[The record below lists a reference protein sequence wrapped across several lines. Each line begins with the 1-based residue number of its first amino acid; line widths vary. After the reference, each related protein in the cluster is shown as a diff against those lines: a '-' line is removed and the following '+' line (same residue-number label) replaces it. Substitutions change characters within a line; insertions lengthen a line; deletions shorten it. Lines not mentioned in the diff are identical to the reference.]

1 MRHARVTSSAPR
13 LDTRV
18 TRARSDGAGPASLAG
33 KRPRVGVKT
42 DKRSGKHMRRVKV
55 PLGLIVALM
64 LLFYAGGNV
73 AFADSGKGHG
83 NDHQAASVNN
93 ASAKSNAS
101 AKESTKVEAKSSTE
115 VKSSSETKASSDSKA
130 SSGNEAPSNVKAKES
145 SSNAGPS
152 TQTSTSSSS
161 NTQTGRSPNG
171 NNGTLKVHGPG
182 DTEDEPIRA
191 NEPHP
196 GCTFHLHGF
205 GIDASS
211 SGRWHIEGQGG
222 NAGSSTRDGT
232 WAANASGEWK
242 TAVIAG
248 MASGHYKAEAWQTL
262 PNDPNG
268 GAKQKVFWVEC
279 GGQGT
284 GEAEQARR
292 ALTTAIKN
300 ATNIN
305 LEISANIGTAQQ
317 LQLSAEGQLALQ
329 NAINARLLLETR
341 LGEANLALNALIN
354 AINSGT
360 AAEIA
365 VAVGNAQTDTTNLNT
380 AASGAASANL
390 ALGTQIAAA
399 GPTAAAHAALLAA
412 ITNAHT
418 VANQLAPLITAAQLL
433 LPSLTQSQRAVL
445 NTALQNAITANGVLG
460 SRLGEAEIAMNA
472 LNTAISSNNAA
483 QIAAAVTGAN
493 QAAMNLNAAA
503 GESASANAQLGA
515 QITAF
520 GGAISTGVTPTTATG
535 ETAANISTSSVPSM
549 AELQNF
555 AMQAA
560 ARAAAERAEAAA
572 NANAQGGETASSGIS
587 NLGAQTQATAPQ
599 TSGMGVSP
607 NVSNLPSTSTGS
619 EGPLAALG
627 AMLLAIGVFL
637 LRKPISQLR

>member
-1 MRHARVTSSAPR
+1 
-13 LDTRV
+13 
-18 TRARSDGAGPASLAG
+18 
-33 KRPRVGVKT
+33 
-42 DKRSGKHMRRVKV
+42 MRRVKV

-152 TQTSTSSSS
+152 TQTSTSGSS

-205 GIDASS
+205 GFDASS

-329 NAINARLLLETR
+329 NAINARLLLQTR

-365 VAVGNAQTDTTNLNT
+365 VAVGNAQTATTNLNT

-412 ITNAHT
+412 ITNSHT
-418 VANQLAPLITAAQLL
+418 VANQLAPLITAAQQL

-445 NTALQNAITANGVLG
+445 NTALQNAITANGLLG

-627 AMLLAIGVFL
+627 AMLVAIGVFL

>member
-73 AFADSGKGHG
+73 AFADSVKGHG

-115 VKSSSETKASSDSKA
+115 VTSSETKASSDSKA

-205 GIDASS
+205 GFDASS

-284 GEAEQARR
+284 GEAAQAR
-292 ALTTAIKN
+292 TAVREAIRN
-300 ATNIN
+300 AESIN
-305 LEISANIGTAQQ
+305 SQITENIGIAVQ
-317 LQLSAEGQLALQ
+317 LGNQLSAEGQLALQ
-329 NAINARLLLETR
+329 NAINARLLLQTR
-341 LGEANLALNALIN
+341 LGEATIALNALIS
-354 AINSGT
+354 AIDTGT

-365 VAVGNAQTDTTNLNT
+365 VAAGNA
-380 AASGAASANL
+380 
-390 ALGTQIAAA
+390 
-399 GPTAAAHAALLAA
+399 PTA
-412 ITNAHT
+412 
-418 VANQLAPLITAAQLL
+418 P
-433 LPSLTQSQRAVL
+433 
-445 NTALQNAITANGVLG
+445 
-460 SRLGEAEIAMNA
+460 
-472 LNTAISSNNAA
+472 
-483 QIAAAVTGAN
+483 
-493 QAAMNLNAAA
+493 
-503 GESASANAQLGA
+503 
-515 QITAF
+515 
-520 GGAISTGVTPTTATG
+520 
-535 ETAANISTSSVPSM
+535 
-549 AELQNF
+549 
-555 AMQAA
+555 
-560 ARAAAERAEAAA
+560 
-572 NANAQGGETASSGIS
+572 
-587 NLGAQTQATAPQ
+587 
-599 TSGMGVSP
+599 
-607 NVSNLPSTSTGS
+607 
-619 EGPLAALG
+619 
-627 AMLLAIGVFL
+627 
-637 LRKPISQLR
+637 

>member
-73 AFADSGKGHG
+73 AFADSVKGHG

-115 VKSSSETKASSDSKA
+115 VTSSETKASSDSKA

-205 GIDASS
+205 GFDASS

-472 LNTAISSNNAA
+472 LNTAISFNNAA

>member
-1 MRHARVTSSAPR
+1 
-13 LDTRV
+13 
-18 TRARSDGAGPASLAG
+18 
-33 KRPRVGVKT
+33 
-42 DKRSGKHMRRVKV
+42 MRRVKV

-205 GIDASS
+205 GFDASS

-390 ALGTQIAAA
+390 ALGTQVAAA

-627 AMLLAIGVFL
+627 AMLVAIGVFL

>member
-1 MRHARVTSSAPR
+1 
-13 LDTRV
+13 
-18 TRARSDGAGPASLAG
+18 
-33 KRPRVGVKT
+33 
-42 DKRSGKHMRRVKV
+42 MRRVKV

-205 GIDASS
+205 GFDASS

-284 GEAEQARR
+284 GEAAQAR
-292 ALTTAIKN
+292 TAVREAIRN
-300 ATNIN
+300 AESIN
-305 LEISANIGTAQQ
+305 SQITENIGIAVQ
-317 LQLSAEGQLALQ
+317 LGNQLSAEGQLALQ
-329 NAINARLLLETR
+329 NAINARLLLQTR
-341 LGEANLALNALIN
+341 LGEATIALNALIS
-354 AINSGT
+354 AIDTGT

-365 VAVGNAQTDTTNLNT
+365 VAAGNAQTAATNLNT
-380 AASGAASANL
+380 ATSGATSANL

-418 VANQLAPLITAAQLL
+418 VANQLAPLITAAQQL

-445 NTALQNAITANGVLG
+445 NTALQNAITANGLLG
-460 SRLGEAEIAMNA
+460 SRLGEAEIAMTA
-472 LNTAISSNNAA
+472 LNTAISSGTPA
-483 QIAAAVTGAN
+483 QLAAAVTGAN

-515 QITAF
+515 QITAL
-520 GGAISTGVTPTTATG
+520 GGVISTGVTTNAERETPETSANTTVANTATATG
-535 ETAANISTSSVPSM
+535 QTAANVPTSSVPSM

-627 AMLLAIGVFL
+627 AMLVAIGVFL

>member
-1 MRHARVTSSAPR
+1 M
-13 LDTRV
+13 
-18 TRARSDGAGPASLAG
+18 
-33 KRPRVGVKT
+33 
-42 DKRSGKHMRRVKV
+42 
-55 PLGLIVALM
+55 IVALM

-205 GIDASS
+205 GFDASS

-284 GEAEQARR
+284 GEAAQAR
-292 ALTTAIKN
+292 TAVREAIRN
-300 ATNIN
+300 AESIN
-305 LEISANIGTAQQ
+305 SQITENIGIAVQ
-317 LQLSAEGQLALQ
+317 LGNQLSAEGQLALQ
-329 NAINARLLLETR
+329 NAINARLLLQTR
-341 LGEANLALNALIN
+341 LGEATIALNALIS
-354 AINSGT
+354 AIDTGT

-365 VAVGNAQTDTTNLNT
+365 VAAGNAQTAATNLNT
-380 AASGAASANL
+380 ATSGATSANL

-418 VANQLAPLITAAQLL
+418 VANQLAPLITAAQ
-433 LPSLTQSQRAVL
+433 
-445 NTALQNAITANGVLG
+445 
-460 SRLGEAEIAMNA
+460 
-472 LNTAISSNNAA
+472 
-483 QIAAAVTGAN
+483 
-493 QAAMNLNAAA
+493 
-503 GESASANAQLGA
+503 
-515 QITAF
+515 
-520 GGAISTGVTPTTATG
+520 
-535 ETAANISTSSVPSM
+535 
-549 AELQNF
+549 
-555 AMQAA
+555 
-560 ARAAAERAEAAA
+560 
-572 NANAQGGETASSGIS
+572 
-587 NLGAQTQATAPQ
+587 
-599 TSGMGVSP
+599 
-607 NVSNLPSTSTGS
+607 
-619 EGPLAALG
+619 
-627 AMLLAIGVFL
+627 
-637 LRKPISQLR
+637 